1 MRPPAACALRVLR
14 GMWYNANTMNERI
27 EINPNVCHG
36 SPVIRGTRV
45 LVSQILGALSGGDTI
60 EDVLEDYPSIT
71 SEDISAVFDF
81 AGSLARFE
89 DTPYN
94 FAMA

>member
-1 MRPPAACALRVLR
+1 M
-14 GMWYNANTMNERI
+14 
-27 EINPNVCHG
+27 
-36 SPVIRGTRV
+36 
-45 LVSQILGALSGGDTI
+45 SQILGALSGGDSI

-94 FAMA
+94 LSAMRLVGCMQDCGMDWSGSSGRLMT